1 MASVDIILGRRGRI
15 IFSLE
20 NRKNCLAQDEMH
32 GSNFIIVEQEAG
44 NPIDT
49 LDLADYHAIIF

>member
-1 MASVDIILGRRGRI
+1 MASVGIILDRRGRI

-20 NRKNCLAQDEMH
+20 NRKYRLAQDEMH
-32 GSNFIIVEQEAG
+32 GLTFIIVEQEAG